1 MKRLLLAIY
10 GLLVFH
16 TVYAQD
22 SMPFLRIDR
31 NPVSISMGETVAV
44 SPIFNPSVSAQKNNS
59 NVMVSY
65 SLWSPGKLKQ
75 NLIQSL
81 GYFKIGNAL
90 SVNYMIADDI
100 LPSYMITDDAGNE
113 TGNKFT
119 PSNFIASIGV
129 GYSINQFLSIGA
141 TFNFANQK
149 TTEKN
154 SYSSFSTNLFV
165 NYTIKDFSATL
176 GVVDLGPAVDGKY
189 SLPTSVKAGALY
201 ETNLGF
207 NQLNTTL
214 DFDYYFNGGIS
225 VGLGTEFI
233 LNGLYYF
240 RAGGRLSSKNALI
253 PSNLTTGLGIK
264 LSKINIDLS
273 YIFLNRIIGNSLS
286 LGISYSF

>member
-31 NPVSISMGETVAV
+31 NPVSVSMGETVAV
-44 SPIFNPSVSAQKNNS
+44 SPIFNPSVSAQKNS
-59 NVMVSY
+59 SSVMVSY

-113 TGNKFT
+113 TGSKFT

-141 TFNFANQK
+141 TFN
-149 TTEKN
+149 
-154 SYSSFSTNLFV
+154 
-165 NYTIKDFSATL
+165 
-176 GVVDLGPAVDGKY
+176 
-189 SLPTSVKAGALY
+189 
-201 ETNLGF
+201 
-207 NQLNTTL
+207 
-214 DFDYYFNGGIS
+214 
-225 VGLGTEFI
+225 
-233 LNGLYYF
+233 
-240 RAGGRLSSKNALI
+240 
-253 PSNLTTGLGIK
+253 
-264 LSKINIDLS
+264 
-273 YIFLNRIIGNSLS
+273 LS
-286 LGISYSF
+286 LIHI